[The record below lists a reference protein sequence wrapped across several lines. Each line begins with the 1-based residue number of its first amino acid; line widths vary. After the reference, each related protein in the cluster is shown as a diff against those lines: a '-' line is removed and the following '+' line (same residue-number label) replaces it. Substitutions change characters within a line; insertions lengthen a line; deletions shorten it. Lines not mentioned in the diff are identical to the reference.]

1 MTDELSPAFSH
12 ILDEYKHG
20 YMAARNLAER
30 SRVDYETDL
39 VQFLAFLQRLYIHDV
54 VEIEAKHVTA
64 YLAELDR
71 QKLKGSS
78 RRRKLTVIRTFFSWL
93 KEAGRIS
100 YDPTLHIKSPQGGD
114 KEPRVLTKDEYERV
128 LAQVQQPRDRAI
140 IQLVLQT
147 GVRLS
152 ELHRLNLYDLKLPKR
167 ITSEAIGEVRI
178 TGKGSKERTLILN
191 TKACEALKNWLK
203 VRLDVETNAVFVSN
217 RRQRLSKRQIQYV
230 VDKYLVAAGI
240 TDAGVHSL
248 RHTFAT
254 HHVTRGTDIVTVHE
268 VLGHES
274 LDTTKIY
281 ITLAKKQQAYY
292 LQKNAL

>member
-12 ILDEYKHG
+12 TLDEYKYG

-30 SRVDYETDL
+30 SRVDYETDQ
-39 VQFLAFLQRLYIHDV
+39 VQFLAFLQGLYIHDLIKV
-54 VEIEAKHVTA
+54 EAKHVTA

-78 RRRKLTVIRTFFSWL
+78 RRRKLTVIRTFFAWL
-93 KEAGRIS
+93 KEAGDIS
-100 YDPTLHIKSPQGGD
+100 HDPTLHIKPPQGGD

-152 ELHRLNLYDLKLPKR
+152 ELYQLNLYDLKLPKR

-178 TGKGSKERTLILN
+178 IGKGSKERTLILN
-191 TKACEALKNWLK
+191 TKACEALKTWLK
-203 VRLDVETNAVFVSN
+203 VRPQVDTNAVFVSN
-217 RRQRLSKRQIQYV
+217 RNQRLSKRQIQNI
-230 VDKYLVAAGI
+230 VDKYMEAAEI

-254 HHVTRGTDIVTVHE
+254 HHVAQGTDIVTVHE